1 MTAASVKY
9 RQADPYSSLA
19 SRPSQSVGH
28 RLWEKTLFQ
37 KKWEASEDIYICAHV
52 HTLLNIYIYYMHS
65 IPEIRAILWSVT
77 RSQNLLEI
85 PSALN
90 SLECLTV
97 FHCSTEKNS
106 VTGGQGLGVY
116 DWLGKP
122 IEGLTQTHDL
132 NPKKGQQKQTF
143 KNSTQLPYL

>member
-1 MTAASVKY
+1 
-9 RQADPYSSLA
+9 
-19 SRPSQSVGH
+19 
-28 RLWEKTLFQ
+28 
-37 KKWEASEDIYICAHV
+37 
-52 HTLLNIYIYYMHS
+52 MHS

-106 VTGGQGLGVY
+106 VTGGQGLG
-116 DWLGKP
+116 KP